1 MSHFGGK
8 EDEAGEGGEV
18 EVTAKATNFDPGAA
32 AGSDLPVNAEGES
45 FDPGAA
51 EGENVGV
58 NVEGESFDA
67 GAADGATVNVNAEAA
82 SFDPPAAT
90 PSMEVDV
97 QASGN
102 SEVTTES
109 TEATITYN
117 LETNG
122 EEPRTGGDEQVTY
135 HLTKQGSEPMGG
147 GTFDVTYRIHTIGSG
162 PTINAT
168 GNIGLAKAAGTPTLM
183 GELGPELVVSNGRY
197 FIAGQNGA
205 EMVGLDKDAIVFNH
219 LQTEQLLKN
228 GMSKGRG
235 RAVTNERNAVAFA
248 KGNIGGGPAMAS
260 ASAALATLKQ
270 IRAMWDSF
278 LKASAKDLAGAGGS
292 GGGGGGGK
300 DKGGKGSDAG
310 RKSFIEDVER
320 WYNLMQE
327 IAKLEKVINHEETLR
342 AKLEGDLHKN
352 GSAYY
357 KS

>member
-1 MSHFGGK
+1 VHHNTPKLIKVSLSDGTSIILTPGHPLLSTCGWKSRDIENSLYEHNTIATWLNVGDILIK
-8 EDEAGEGGEV
+8 QDHNVSVVSIENINVPEHYDTYNAEV
-18 EVTAKATNFDPGAA
+18 EEYHTFIA
-32 AGSDLPVNAEGES
+32 
-45 FDPGAA
+45 
-51 EGENVGV
+51 
-58 NVEGESFDA
+58 
-67 GAADGATVNVNAEAA
+67 
-82 SFDPPAAT
+82 
-90 PSMEVDV
+90 
-97 QASGN
+97 
-102 SEVTTES
+102 
-109 TEATITYN
+109 
-117 LETNG
+117 NG
-122 EEPRTGGDEQVTY
+122 IVAHNMKVP
-135 HLTKQGSEPMGG
+135 
-147 GTFDVTYRIHTIGSG
+147 F
-162 PTINAT
+162 AT
-168 GNIGLAKAAGTPTLM
+168 GNVGLASGTLGHITGPAHARSTLM
-183 GELGPELVVSNGRY
+183 GELGPELVVSNGHY
-197 FIAGQNGA
+197 FVVGQNGA
-205 EMVGLDKDAIVFNH
+205 EMVNLDKDAIVFNH

-228 GMSKGRG
+228 GMSKERG

-260 ASAALATLKQ
+260 ASAALAALKQ

-292 GGGGGGGK
+292 GGGGGGGG